1 VRLLGQIY
9 PGISMV
15 LTPADHPR
23 FPNLPVVLF
32 PGNVGEADTLVLI
45 HRRLHSRGLV

>member
-1 VRLLGQIY
+1 
-9 PGISMV
+9 
-15 LTPADHPR
+15 
-23 FPNLPVVLF
+23 VLF